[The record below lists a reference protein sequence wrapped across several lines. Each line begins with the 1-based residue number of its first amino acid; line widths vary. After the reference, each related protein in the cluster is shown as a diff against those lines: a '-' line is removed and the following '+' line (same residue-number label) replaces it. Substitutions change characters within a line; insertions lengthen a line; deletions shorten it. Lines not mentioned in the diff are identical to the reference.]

1 MSEMN
6 NVLPNINILR
16 GTQSILRGT
25 QSVMNRIFYK

>member
-16 GTQSILRGT
+16 GTQSVLRGT
-25 QSVMNRIFYK
+25 QSVMNRIFCK

>member
-16 GTQSILRGT
+16 GTQSVMRGT

>member
-16 GTQSILRGT
+16 GTQSVLRGT